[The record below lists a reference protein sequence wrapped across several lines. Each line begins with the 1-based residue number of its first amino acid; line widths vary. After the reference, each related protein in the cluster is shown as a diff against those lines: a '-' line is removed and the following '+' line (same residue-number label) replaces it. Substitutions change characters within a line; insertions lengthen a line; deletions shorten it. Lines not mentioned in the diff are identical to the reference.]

1 MKRRHPILVK
11 KDIAHRRHHRD
22 GQIGRQRCW
31 CGKGKSI
38 LESNFTVEI
47 LAATFGLEMQHATL
61 RNGMMGLMV
70 VVTET
75 MPTLFRG
82 IAEAARDLMVL
93 QAIVEVDVQVERHK
107 QHIERHQQRSDLQ
120 QSSIFHDAKIR
131 FLSFVKKGTELFGI
145 FAVWK

>member
-1 MKRRHPILVK
+1 
-11 KDIAHRRHHRD
+11 
-22 GQIGRQRCW
+22 
-31 CGKGKSI
+31 
-38 LESNFTVEI
+38 
-47 LAATFGLEMQHATL
+47 MQHATL
-61 RNGMMGLMV
+61 RNGPMGLMV
-70 VVTET
+70 VVSET